1 MPTVIDRKLAHYEI
15 VDKIG
20 EGGMGEVYRARD
32 LKLGRE
38 VALKVLPSELAH
50 DPERRKRF
58 EREARAVAALKHPNI
73 VTLHAIEEADGL
85 TFITMELVEG
95 RMLSHLIGEKGM
107 PLDKLFS
114 IAIPLADALGAAHA
128 QGIAH
133 RDLKPT
139 NIMIDGSGRLKVLDF
154 GLAKLFETD
163 VETEKTMGADSDTAE
178 GRILGTVAYM
188 SPEQAEGTAV
198 DHRSDVFSLGV
209 VLYEL
214 ATGQRPFSGKNNIST
229 ISSIL
234 KDTPKSVTDIRQ
246 TLPRHLGRIINQCL
260 AKEPDRRYQS
270 VLDVRNELEGL
281 RAEVTSG
288 DIEMPAGAL
297 RRRSARKIPRKA
309 AIGAVAAI
317 VVVLAAVFAF
327 KGLRGGDGAKQVS
340 KGGGSAIDARSV
352 AVLPFVNMSGDPN
365 NEYFS
370 DGLSE
375 ELMNVLARVP
385 GLRVAARTSSFHFK
399 GKTGDVADIGRQ
411 LNVATILEG
420 SVRRAGDRVRVTA
433 QLVQADDGF
442 HLWSNTYDRTLDD
455 IFAIQEDIAGEVVA
469 ALKITLLGESATK
482 LAQRP
487 TQNMEAYDA
496 YLLGQRRLARRRS
509 DALAEA
515 ARHFQ
520 HAIDLDPHFAQ
531 AHAGLAQAFYHLE
544 GYGMLTRA
552 EALEK
557 AMPEVER
564 ALELDPLLGEGHAL
578 SGLIQSEE
586 GNVEEAEA
594 SFQRALELNPN
605 DPMAFMWYALLMES
619 RDLDRRDELIQ
630 KALALDPLS
639 PVINVNIGFW
649 LVQEGKTSEA
659 IKQFEHVIE
668 IDPEFVNGYMGL
680 AFVYADHL
688 DRPEEA
694 LELLRKAVGLDPGN
708 LGSRLHL
715 GWVYFSLGRTDEA
728 TEAFRETIER
738 DAGFA
743 PAYASM
749 AWLYQNGGRFDEA
762 VRWGRRALERDPDND
777 EYSSS
782 LVRFF
787 FILDDEPS
795 ARAMIEQAERK
806 NAGGLWVKFN
816 RAWYQEFRG
825 DLEQTEELMREIAET
840 APALVYNMVAFFDS
854 AAGRP
859 ADARA
864 RIAPFNKSLL
874 EVDDPVV
881 NGSNVGNV
889 GNFGNFG
896 DVGDVCYVL
905 RATGETKRFELLLG
919 KAEAF
924 LASRSPEVRR
934 NIYPWATFRCAVLRG
949 RIDDALDEAERV
961 VDSGSYPAPWI
972 KTDWAVNT
980 VAHQPRWQAL
990 MTRVRAELDVQRDR
1004 LEAQGKTAP

>member
-1 MPTVIDRKLAHYEI
+1 MIGRKLAHYEI

-95 RMLSHLIGEKGM
+95 RTLASLIGEKGL
-107 PLDKLFS
+107 PLDKFFN

-133 RDLKPT
+133 RDLKPA

-154 GLAKLFETD
+154 GLAKLFETH
-163 VETEKTMGADSDTAE
+163 VGTEKTMVADGDTAE
-178 GRILGTVAYM
+178 GLILGTVAYM

-214 ATGQRPFSGKNNIST
+214 ATGERPFRGKNNIST

-234 KDTPKSVTDIRQ
+234 KDTPQSVTDLRQ
-246 TLPRHLGRIINQCL
+246 TLPRHLGRMINRCL

-288 DIEMPAGAL
+288 DVEMRAGTL
-297 RRRSARKIPRKA
+297 RRKPARKIPRRT
-309 AIGAVAAI
+309 AIGTVAAI
-317 VVVLAAVFAF
+317 AIVLTAVFAL
-327 KGLRGGDGAKQVS
+327 KGLRDGDGAKPARVA
-340 KGGGSAIDARSV
+340 KGGGLAIEAQSV
-352 AVLPFVNMSGDPN
+352 AVLPFANMSGDPN

-375 ELMNVLARVP
+375 ELMNVLAKVP
-385 GLRVAARTSSFHFK
+385 GLRVAARTSSFYFK

-433 QLVQADDGF
+433 QLVQASDGF
-442 HLWSNTYDRTLDD
+442 HLWSDTYDRTLDD
-455 IFAIQEDIAGEVVA
+455 VFAIQEDIAGRVVE
-469 ALKITLLGESATK
+469 ALKITLLGTAATT
-482 LAQRP
+482 LVQRP

-496 YLLGQRRLARRRS
+496 YLLGQQRLARRRS
-509 DALAEA
+509 DALEEA

-520 HAIDLDPHFAQ
+520 RAIDLDPHFAQ
-531 AHAGLAQAFYHLE
+531 AHAGLAQAYYQLS
-544 GYGMLTRA
+544 GYGALTST

-557 AMPEVER
+557 AMPELER
-564 ALELDPLLGEGHAL
+564 ALELDPALGEGHAL
-578 SGLIQSEE
+578 SGMIHGDKGDVE
-586 GNVEEAEA
+586 GAET
-594 SFQRALELNPN
+594 SYRRAIELNPN
-605 DPMAFMWYALLMES
+605 YPMAFMWYALLMGG

-639 PVINVNIGFW
+639 PVINTNIGYW
-649 LVQEGKTSEA
+649 LAWEGKSSEA

-668 IDPEFVNGYMGL
+668 IDPGFVAGYQGL
-680 AFVYADHL
+680 AEVYGNRL
-688 DRPEEA
+688 DRPEKA
-694 LELLRKAVGLDPGN
+694 LELYRKAMELDPGN
-708 LGSRLHL
+708 LGSRLTV
-715 GWVYFSLGRTDEA
+715 GFAYFSLGRTDEA
-728 TEAFRETIER
+728 MKTFKETIDR
-738 DAGFA
+738 DAGYA
-743 PAYASM
+743 PAYSSIG
-749 AWLYQNGGRFDEA
+749 WLHANDGRLDEL
-762 VRWGRRALERDPDND
+762 VRWDRRALERDPDGLG
-777 EYSSS
+777 YTTQ
-782 LVRFF
+782 LIWVFLT
-787 FILDDEPS
+787 LDDEPS
-795 ARAMIEQAERK
+795 ARALLEQAERK
-806 NAGGLWVKFN
+806 HASSLDVRLT
-816 RAWYQEFRG
+816 RASYHEFRG
-825 DLEQTEELMREIAET
+825 DLEKTEELVREIAET
-840 APALVYNMVAFFDS
+840 APAGVYNKVAFFDI

-881 NGSNVGNV
+881 NGGNLGAV
-889 GNFGNFG
+889 I
-896 DVGDVCYVL
+896 DVCYVL

-934 NIYPWATFRCAVLRG
+934 NAYTWGTFACLVLRG
-949 RIDDALDEAERV
+949 RVDGALDEAERV
-961 VDSGSYPAPWI
+961 VASGSYPSPWS
-972 KTDWAVNT
+972 KTDWAINA
-980 VAHQPRWQAL
+980 VADQPRWQAL
-990 MTRVRAELDVQRDR
+990 MTRVRAELKVQCER
-1004 LEAQGKTAP
+1004 LAAEGKPAP

>member
-1 MPTVIDRKLAHYEI
+1 MLAMIGRKLAHYEI

-38 VALKVLPSELAH
+38 VALKILPSELAH
-50 DPERRKRF
+50 DPDRRKRF

-95 RMLSHLIGEKGM
+95 RMLSSLIGEKGL
-107 PLDKLFS
+107 PLDKLFN

-163 VETEKTMGADSDTAE
+163 VETEKTMGVDSDTAE
-178 GRILGTVAYM
+178 GRIMGTVAYM
-188 SPEQAEGTAV
+188 SPEQAEGTPV

-234 KDTPKSVTDIRQ
+234 KDTPKSVTDIRE
-246 TLPRHLGRIINQCL
+246 TLPRHLGRIINRCL

-288 DIEMPAGAL
+288 DVEMPAGTS
-297 RRRSARKIPRKA
+297 RRKPARKIPRKA

-317 VVVLAAVFAF
+317 AVVLVAVFALKF
-327 KGLRGGDGAKQVS
+327 LRDGDGTKQATDA
-340 KGGGSAIDARSV
+340 KGGTRAVEAQSV
-352 AVLPFVNMSGDPN
+352 AVLPFANMSGDPN

-375 ELMNVLARVP
+375 ELMNVLAKVP

-433 QLVQADDGF
+433 QLVQADNGF
-442 HLWSNTYDRTLDD
+442 HLWSDTYDRTLDD
-455 IFAIQEDIAGEVVA
+455 VFAIQEDIAGKVVE
-469 ALKITLLGESATK
+469 ALKITLLGANASA
-482 LAQRP
+482 LAKRP
-487 TQNMEAYDA
+487 TTNMEAYDA
-496 YLLGQRRLARRRS
+496 YLLGQQRLARRRS

-520 HAIDLDPHFAQ
+520 HAIDLDPNFAL
-531 AHAGLAQAFYHLE
+531 AHVGLAQAYYHLS
-544 GYGMLTRA
+544 GYGTLTSTK
-552 EALEK
+552 ALEK
-557 AMPEVER
+557 AMPELER
-564 ALELDPLLGEGHAL
+564 ALELDPALGEGHAL
-578 SGLIQSEE
+578 SGLIQSQQ
-586 GNVEEAEA
+586 GNVEAGEA
-594 SFQRALELNPN
+594 SFRRAIELNPN
-605 DPMAFMWYALLMES
+605 NPMAFMWYALLMGG
-619 RDLDRRDELIQ
+619 RNLDRRDELIQ
-630 KALALDPLS
+630 QALALDPLS
-639 PVINVNIGFW
+639 PTINVNIGYW
-649 LVQEGKTSEA
+649 LAFEGKTSEA

-668 IDPEFVNGYMGL
+668 IDPEFVNGYLGL
-680 AFVYADHL
+680 AQIYSNHL
-688 DRPEEA
+688 DRQTEA
-694 LELLRKAVGLDPGN
+694 LELYRKAMELDPGN
-708 LGSRLHL
+708 LGSRLNL
-715 GWVYFSLGRTDEA
+715 GWAYFSLGRTDEA
-728 TEAFRETIER
+728 MKAFKETIDR
-738 DAGFA
+738 DAGYA
-743 PAYASM
+743 PAYNAL
-749 AWLYQNGGRFDEA
+749 AWLHRNSGRVDEA
-762 VRWGRRALERDPDND
+762 VRWSRRALERDPDND
-777 EYSSS
+777 EYSSN

-787 FILDDEPS
+787 LTLDDEPS
-795 ARAMIEQAERK
+795 ARAMLEEAERK
-806 NAGGLWVKFN
+806 NAGSLSAKLN
-816 RAWYQEFRG
+816 RTWYQEFRG
-825 DLEQTEELMREIAET
+825 DLKKTEELTRAIAEIAPARVYET
-840 APALVYNMVAFFDS
+840 VAFFDI

-864 RIAPFNKSLL
+864 RIAPFNKPLL

-881 NGSNVGNV
+881 RANVGTAI
-889 GNFGNFG
+889 
-896 DVGDVCYVL
+896 DACYVL

-919 KAEAF
+919 KAEAY

-934 NIYPWATFRCAVLRG
+934 NLYPWETFESLVLGG
-949 RIDDALDEAERV
+949 RIDDALDEAERLV
-961 VDSGSYPAPWI
+961 ASGSYPTPWI
-972 KTDWAVNT
+972 KTDWAVNA
-980 VAHQPRWQAL
+980 VADQPRWQAL
-990 MTRVRAELDVQRDR
+990 MTRVRAELKLQRER
-1004 LEAQGKTAP
+1004 LAADTQGLKSGS